1 VNYHVATQS
10 SGNPNLHHM
19 NKRSVI
25 RVLQQH
31 GPCSRADVTRQLNV
45 TAPTVSK
52 AVMALMQGNFVE
64 EFDCKDNA
72 IGRPAKRL
80 RLATETAQ
88 VLGLVLDAGECRIVS
103 AGIDGELHPPTLRG
117 PSTPSAQTPSP
128 RTGNPD
134 YVSRFETPATY
145 GQLISTVTD
154 RARRLMSRK
163 GVTTLGLGISIPGLL
178 DYRDQIGLLSPNL
191 PITNGQSPAKDLTES
206 LGCEC
211 VMLQEAHALCV
222 AERHYGENP
231 GLEDFAMLDVSTGL
245 GLGVVSG
252 GRVITGHK
260 GLAGEIGHIPHD
272 PTGRL
277 CGCGNRGCLET
288 VASDSALAWM
298 VSQRIGRE
306 VGIDEVIELVETK
319 KLNPEP
325 ELQKVLSRISFAL
338 TTVINLF
345 NPSTLFIYG
354 RLFELAEDSF
364 ERLLAETRRYTLA
377 PALADCQ
384 IVQARRSK
392 SQGSIAGVLEHLTD
406 SLVPGM
412 DGFLTDLNK

>member
-1 VNYHVATQS
+1 LAAQP
-10 SGNPNLHHM
+10 SGNPNVLHHV

-31 GPCSRADVTRQLNV
+31 GPCSRADVTRRLKV

-52 AVMALMQGNFVE
+52 AVTALMLGKFVE
-64 EFDCKDNA
+64 EFACKDNA

-88 VLGLVLDAGECRIVS
+88 VLGLVLDAGECRVVS
-103 AGIDGELHPPTLRG
+103 AGIDGDLHRDSLL
-117 PSTPSAQTPSP
+117 
-128 RTGNPD
+128 
-134 YVSRFETPATY
+134 RFETPQTY
-145 GQLISTVTD
+145 RELLDNVTQ
-154 RARRLMSRK
+154 RAQRLMSRK
-163 GVTTLGLGISIPGLL
+163 GVTTLGMGISMPGLL
-178 DYRDQIGLLSPNL
+178 DYREQKGLLSPNL
-191 PITNGQSPAKDLTES
+191 PITDGQSPAKDLREA
-206 LGCEC
+206 LGCDC
-211 VMLQEAHALCV
+211 VMLQEAHALCI
-222 AERHYGENP
+222 AERHYGKNP
-231 GLEDFAMLDVSTGL
+231 ELEDFAMLDVSTGL

-272 PTGRL
+272 PQGRI

-298 VSQRIGRE
+298 ISQRIGRE
-306 VGIDEVIELVETK
+306 VAIDEVIELAAANEVS
-319 KLNPEP
+319 PEP
-325 ELQKVLSRISFAL
+325 ELQEVLSRISFAL

-354 RLFELAEDSF
+354 RLFELCEDSF
-364 ERLLAETRRYTLA
+364 DRLLAETSRYTLA

-392 SQGSIAGVLEHLTD
+392 AQGSIAGVLEYLTD
-406 SLVPGM
+406 SLVPRM
-412 DGFLTDLNK
+412 DGFLSDLNR